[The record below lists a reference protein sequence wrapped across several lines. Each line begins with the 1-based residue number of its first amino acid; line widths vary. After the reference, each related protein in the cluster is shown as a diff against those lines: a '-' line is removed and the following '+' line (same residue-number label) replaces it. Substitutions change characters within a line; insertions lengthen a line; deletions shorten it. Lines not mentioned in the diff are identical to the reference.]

1 MALLALRPFSAF
13 PFRRLHPLPVR
24 PVAARMVAMNPP
36 SSLLTAAALKKVL
49 LPIGLGTEEME
60 VAILID
66 ILRRAGAS
74 VTLASVEPQM
84 EVKASWGVMLV
95 ADVLISACEQEVFD
109 LVVLPGGMP
118 GSARLR
124 DCQILEKIVRK
135 HAEEKRSYGAISA
148 APAIAL
154 QAWGLLKKRK
164 VTGHPAF
171 LDKLPT
177 FWTVKSNVQVSG
189 EVTTSRGPGTAV
201 EFALSFVEQLF
212 GRDLAEEIGGT
223 LVSSVD
229 DFHQR
234 REEYNSVEWSLGRTP
249 RALVPIANSSAE
261 METIVVVDI
270 LRRSHVDVV
279 IASMEKSKQVVASRN
294 TKIIADKLIGDAAE
308 STYDL
313 IILPGGCR
321 GERLH
326 KSRIL
331 KKLLQEQDSAGK
343 VYGEICSSTVMV
355 LQKHGLF
362 KDRMVCAQQNMTGNF
377 TGHVAE
383 GTGVVIDGNLIT
395 GSGPGNAINFSLA
408 IVDKLFGNARA
419 RSVAEGATK
428 SGMNGGCC

>member
-223 LVSSVD
+223 L
-229 DFHQR
+229 
-234 REEYNSVEWSLGRTP
+234 
-249 RALVPIANSSAE
+249 ALVPIANSSAE

-419 RSVAEGATK
+419 RSVAEGIV
-428 SGMNGGCC
+428 SYYPECQML

>member
-164 VTGHPAF
+164 
-171 LDKLPT
+171 
-177 FWTVKSNVQVSG
+177 
-189 EVTTSRGPGTAV
+189 
-201 EFALSFVEQLF
+201 
-212 GRDLAEEIGGT
+212 
-223 LVSSVD
+223 VSSVD

-419 RSVAEGATK
+419 RSVAEGIV
-428 SGMNGGCC
+428 SYYPECQML